1 MDLDHIKR
9 TAIAAAYQG
18 AEALRARFGK
28 LTEIRKKGAIDLVTE
43 ADTASEGAIIQT
55 LRQAFPEHAV
65 MAEESGETAGDR
77 DCLWIIDPLDG
88 TTNFAHQIAL
98 FAVSIAFAHQG
109 RLALGVVLNPLSGE
123 LFSAVEGRGAS
134 LNGRPIRVSPVSALR
149 ESLLVTGFP
158 YNLAETMPALM
169 GRFARCLEASQGVR
183 RLGAAALDLCYVADG
198 RFEAFWEENL
208 KPWDTAAG
216 VVIVREAGGVVT
228 DFSNRPFTPQYPEI
242 LASNGRV
249 HQAMIAQ
256 LGQKEVA

>member
-55 LRQAFPEHAV
+55 LRHAFPEHAV

-123 LFSAVEGRGAS
+123 LFSAVEGQGAS

>member
-1 MDLDHIKR
+1 MDLDDIKR
-9 TAIAAAYQG
+9 TAVAAAYKG

-28 LTEIRKKGAIDLVTE
+28 LTEIRKKGAVDLVTE
-43 ADTASEGAIIQT
+43 ADIASERAIIQT
-55 LRQAFPEHAV
+55 LRHAFPGHAV

-88 TTNFAHQIAL
+88 TTNFAHQVAL

-109 RLALGVVLNPLSGE
+109 RLALGVVFNPLSGE

-134 LNGRPIRVSPVSALR
+134 LNGRPIRVSPVAELG

-158 YNLAETMPALM
+158 YNFADAMPSLM
-169 GRFARCLEASQGVR
+169 GRFARCLKASQGVR
-183 RLGAAALDLCYVADG
+183 RLGAAALDLCYVAAG
-198 RFEAFWEENL
+198 RFEAFWEQNL

-216 VVIVREAGGVVT
+216 VVIVREAGGIVT
-228 DFSNRPFTPQYPEI
+228 DFSNRPFVPQHPEI
-242 LASNGRV
+242 LATNGRV

-256 LGQKEVA
+256 LG